1 MPKPKSVKTRSIP
14 ATADEFSKRRKRLMQ
29 MMGKGAIAILPTAPV
44 SIRNR
49 DVEHPYRPDS
59 DFYYLTGFKEPESV
73 AIIIPKR
80 KQAEF
85 ILFCRERDPK
95 AEIWTGRRAGL
106 EGAKS
111 MYNADD
117 AFPITDIDEI
127 LPGLLENCERVFYT
141 MGNDPQFDQR
151 VIGWVNQLRGK
162 ARSGVHTPGEFV
174 ALDHLLHD
182 MRLFK
187 SREEIKIMKQAAA
200 VSAQAHIRAM
210 QICRPGMMEYEIEAE
225 FVHHFHKNGCA
236 TAYSSIV
243 GGGAN
248 ACILHYVDNDQPVK
262 DGDLLLI
269 DAGAEKDFYASDI
282 TRTFPVNGRFNQEQK
297 AIYNLVL
304 AAQQAAIDQIKPGN
318 HWNQPHVAAVKTL
331 TKGLIKLGLLKGSAG
346 NLIKDEAYRQFYMH
360 RTGHWLGMDV
370 HDVGDYKVGEE
381 WRVLEPGMVLTVEPG
396 LYIAGGQKKVAKKWW
411 DIGVRI
417 EDDVLVTKSG
427 CEVLTAGVPK
437 TVPEIEAIMARH

>member
-1 MPKPKSVKTRSIP
+1 MTKTKS
-14 ATADEFSKRRKRLMQ
+14 DEFSKRRRRLMQ

-73 AIIIPKR
+73 AVLIPKR
-80 KQAEF
+80 KQGEY
-85 ILFCRERDPK
+85 ILFCRERDPT
-95 AEIWTGRRAGL
+95 AEIWNGRRAGL
-106 EGAKS
+106 EGAKAL
-111 MYNADD
+111 YGADD

-127 LPGLLENCERVFYT
+127 LPGLLENCERVYYT
-141 MGNDPQFDQR
+141 MGNDPDFDQR

-162 ARSGVHTPGEFV
+162 ARAGVHTPGEFV

-187 SREEIKIMKQAAA
+187 SREEIKTMKHAAT

-210 QICRPGMMEYEIEAE
+210 QVCQPGMMEYEVEAE

-248 ACILHYVDNDQPVK
+248 ACILHYVDNDQPLK

-269 DAGAEKDFYASDI
+269 DAGAEKDCYASDI
-282 TRTFPVNGRFNQEQK
+282 TRTFPVNGHFSKEQK

-304 AAQQAAIDQIKPGN
+304 AAQQAAIDQVKPGN
-318 HWNQPHVAAVKTL
+318 HWNQPHEAAVKTL
-331 TKGLIKLGLLKGSAG
+331 TKGLVKLGLLKGSV
-346 NLIKDEAYRQFYMH
+346 NKLIKDEAYRQFYMH

-370 HDVGDYKVGEE
+370 HDVGDYKVGEA
-381 WRVLEPGMVLTVEPG
+381 WRVFEPGMVLTVEPG

-427 CEVLTAGVPK
+427 CEVLTVGVPK
-437 TVPEIEAIMARH
+437 TVPEIEALMAQRVALAV